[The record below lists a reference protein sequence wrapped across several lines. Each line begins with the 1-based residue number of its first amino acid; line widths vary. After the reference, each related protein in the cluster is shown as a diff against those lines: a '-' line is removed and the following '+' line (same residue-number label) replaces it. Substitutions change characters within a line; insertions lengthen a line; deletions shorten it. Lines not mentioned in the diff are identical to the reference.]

1 MKRQRE
7 PSIGEINF
15 RYMSIKKIASLPAA
29 LTAISFLPAHQVKY
43 LPADSRKRET
53 GRVCFCHENHIIAVK
68 PVFVQPEN
76 FPEAAFDSV
85 S

>member
-7 PSIGEINF
+7 PSIGEINL
-15 RYMSIKKIASLPAA
+15 RYMSIRKIASLPAA
-29 LTAISFLPAHQVKY
+29 LTAISFLPAHQAKY
-43 LPADSRKRET
+43 LPADSGK
-53 GRVCFCHENHIIAVK
+53 GDSGCVCFCHENHIVAVK
-68 PVFVQPEN
+68 SVFVQPEN